1 MPGIC
6 PTAFGTALASMA
18 GDVEF
23 HVNSPGGDV
32 SAMNMML
39 SSVMEWRK
47 KDANAVAEARITGI
61 AASAAVSLL
70 TTSRRCR
77 VTAMPQA
84 ALMVH
89 EPALAGMTAK
99 ALRQFAEM
107 LDDDTETLVDQYA
120 AARGLDRDAVMAEVR
135 EETWM
140 SARRARR
147 TGWIDQV
154 YPVVEDAEDSEG
166 EAAGETEAEPE
177 EEPAETASGAGSIR
191 TDATDPATDP
201 TGEGTGR
208 ENQAAEKDDSQ
219 EAPAG
224 DAAGEDTNDRGSRS
238 LLRRVRR
245 RRR

>member
-1 MPGIC
+1 
-6 PTAFGTALASMA
+6 MA
-18 GDVEF
+18 GEIEF

-32 SAMNMML
+32 TAMNMML
-39 SSVMEWRK
+39 SALMDWRK
-47 KDANAVAEARITGI
+47 KDADAGGGFTANQIVEARVTGI

-89 EPALAGMTAK
+89 EPSLGGMTAK
-99 ALRQFAEM
+99 TLRQFAVM

-120 AARGLDRDAVMAEVR
+120 AARNLDRDAVMAEVR

-140 SARRARR
+140 SARRGRR
-147 TGWIDQV
+147 NGWLDHI
-154 YPVVEDAEDSEG
+154 YPVVEDAEDPG
-166 EAAGETEAEPE
+166 EDAAGKPAAEADPDETALAPATIAPDATATDQAGTPAGENAAGESA
-177 EEPAETASGAGSIR
+177 PAE
-191 TDATDPATDP
+191 
-201 TGEGTGR
+201 
-208 ENQAAEKDDSQ
+208 NDSN

-224 DAAGEDTNDRGSRS
+224 DAAGEVTTDRGSRS